1 MKHIKLF
8 EAFVNEAKKPTIE
21 VSLRH
26 ARTAGEA
33 FRDAYS
39 KMGKMTSTNT
49 FEFKNAEDAE
59 DFAGYLM
66 DYIEIPEEE
75 ITGHNLD
82 ESIEAFEAV
91 STDAYAIHRMTDMS
105 GQDKVQ
111 DFIDDNKIDA
121 KKLIKDLK
129 FNDSLKQ
136 DLIDA
141 FKGNATKLKRIVRK
155 YKK

>member
-1 MKHIKLF
+1 MKKVRLF

-49 FEFKNAEDAE
+49 FEFKNVEDAE
-59 DFAGYLM
+59 DFAGYLT
-66 DYIEIPEEE
+66 DYIEIPEDE
-75 ITGHNLD
+75 ITSHNLD
-82 ESIEAFEAV
+82 ESKTFEAA
-91 STDAYAIHRMTDMS
+91 SSDAYAIHRMTDMS

-111 DFIDDNKIDA
+111 DFIDDNKIDV

-129 FNDSLKQ
+129 FNDRLKE
-136 DLIDA
+136 DLTDA
-141 FKGNATKLKRIVRK
+141 LKGDDTKLKRIVQK

>member
-1 MKHIKLF
+1 MKHVKLF

-26 ARTAGEA
+26 AKTAGEA

-49 FEFKNAEDAE
+49 FEFKNADDAE

-66 DYIEIPEEE
+66 DYIEIPEKE
-75 ITGHNLD
+75 ITTHNLD
-82 ESIEAFEAV
+82 ESKAFEAV

-129 FNDSLKQ
+129 SNTRLKD
-136 DLIDA
+136 DLTKA
-141 FKGNATKLKRIVRK
+141 FKGNDVILKRIIQKYRK
-155 YKK
+155 